1 MTKTELREKITSFV
15 TSTGAAIAGCGRL
28 VWKVL
33 TFSMADDR
41 IAPGQCLAVV
51 IERGGISVAYGRRL
65 FSRMKIRG
73 IRRYSFE
80 EGEYPTPESLS
91 SAVRLALSDLK
102 AARAQVVL
110 VIPKA
115 WAIMKT
121 VEWPITVKDRLSD
134 VMSFELDR
142 LTPFSSDRAFY
153 DFRIISED
161 EDRIQVMLAAAKAD
175 VLQPYIDALKGKR
188 IDVNHISVGLS
199 AMGTLSHYLSGKRN
213 TIFADISSHGYEG
226 GLLHTGILKAAF
238 AGSPE
243 PGGEQSKI
251 SALIEEI
258 NSVIETVKEK
268 MEVPGVFVNNQV
280 SGRWKTVLQ
289 EKIIAPI
296 RFMGE
301 TDLKMSV
308 VNTGNVREVP
318 YAAVGGVLE
327 SLWPNAQS
335 MNLLDKGVHKS
346 QKTPLAL
353 TVVLLSVLAALGTF
367 WLIAPLQV
375 EESRMEIID
384 REIMARKNEVKK
396 VEALTKELEGVEKEL
411 NSIESFKSSRPMV
424 LDLVREMSRVM
435 PKNTWLSRLRITDT
449 AVEIEGSSSAATA
462 ILSKLEASP
471 YFKKVE
477 FSSPTFRD
485 TRLNTDR
492 FFIKMEIETPEEEAG
507 NGRKG

>member
-1 MTKTELREKITSFV
+1 MITAELRRKITSFI
-15 TSTGAAIAGCGRL
+15 TLTGAGIAKCGRL
-28 VWKVL
+28 LWKVL
-33 TFSMADDR
+33 SFSMADDR
-41 IAPGQCLAVV
+41 IAPEQCLAVL

-73 IRRYSFE
+73 IRRYFFE

-91 SAVRLALSDLK
+91 LAVALALNDLK
-102 AARAQVVL
+102 AAGAQVLL

-161 EDRIQVMLAAAKAD
+161 EDRLQVMLAAAKAD
-175 VLQPYIDALKGKR
+175 AIQPYIEALKGKK
-188 IDVNHISVGLS
+188 INVSQVSVGLS
-199 AMGTLSHYLSGKRN
+199 AMGTLSHYISNKRN
-213 TIFADISSHGYEG
+213 TIFADINSHGYEG
-226 GLLHTGILKAAF
+226 GFLHTGALKAAF
-238 AGSPE
+238 TGSIE

-258 NSVIETVKEK
+258 NSIIETVKEK
-268 MEVPGVFVNNQV
+268 MEVPGVFVNNQI

-289 EKIIAPI
+289 EKISAPI

-301 TDLKMSV
+301 MDLKMSV

-353 TVVLLSVLAALGTF
+353 TVVLLSILAALGTF
-367 WLIAPLQV
+367 WIIAPLQV
-375 EESRMEIID
+375 EENRIEIID

-411 NSIESFKSSRPMV
+411 NNIESFKSSRPMV
-424 LDLVREMSRVM
+424 LNLVKEMSRVL

-449 AVEIEGSSSAATA
+449 AIEIEGSSTAATA

-477 FSSPTFRD
+477 FTSPTFRD

-507 NGRKG
+507 NERKG